1 LGFGRFSNIRAMSI
15 ALAEIYLA
23 RHGETEWSVSGR
35 HTGRTDIPLTDAG
48 QRNARRLGQR
58 LQGLVFDGVWTSPLK
73 RARQTCELA
82 GFGDR
87 ARIDAD
93 LMEMDYGQYNGLVME
108 EIRRQRPGWDPFLDG
123 CPGGESVS
131 QITARADRVVGRLRA
146 LPQGRVLLFS
156 HMHFLQFLAVRW
168 IDLAGEHGRRFY
180 LSTAALSVLGYNHTA
195 DEPVIRL
202 WNDDRHVGTY
212 E

>member
-1 LGFGRFSNIRAMSI
+1 MSI
-15 ALAEIYLA
+15 ALPEIYLA
-23 RHGETEWSVSGR
+23 RHGETEWSISGR
-35 HTGRTDIPLTDAG
+35 HTGRTDLPLTDAG

-58 LQGLVFDGVWTSPLK
+58 LQGVVFAGVWTSPLQ

-87 ARIDAD
+87 ATIDPD
-93 LMEMDYGQYNGLVME
+93 LMEMDYGQYDGLLRE
-108 EIRRQRPGWDPFLDG
+108 EIRRQRPGWDIFRDG

-146 LPQGRVLLFS
+146 VGQGRVLLFS
-156 HMHFLQFLAVRW
+156 HMHFLQFLTARW
-168 IDLAGEHGRRFY
+168 IELGGVDGRRFY
-180 LSTAALSVLGYNHTA
+180 LSTAALSILGYNRAA

-202 WNDDRHVGTY
+202 WNDDRHVGK
-212 E
+212 

>member
-1 LGFGRFSNIRAMSI
+1 MSI

-23 RHGETEWSVSGR
+23 RHGQTEWSVSGR

-48 QRNARRLGQR
+48 QRNAGRLGQR
-58 LQGLVFDGVWTSPLK
+58 LQGVVFDAVWTSPLK
-73 RARQTCELA
+73 RACQTCELA

-87 ARIDAD
+87 AKIDPD
-93 LMEMDYGQYNGLVME
+93 LMEMDYGQYNGLLRE
-108 EIRRQRPGWDPFLDG
+108 EIRRQRPDWDLFRDG
-123 CPGGESVS
+123 CPGGETVS

-146 LPQGRVLLFS
+146 LPPGRVLLFS

-180 LSTAALSVLGYNHTA
+180 LSTAALSVLGCHHAA

-202 WNDDRHVGTY
+202 WNDDRHVGT
-212 E
+212 

>member
-1 LGFGRFSNIRAMSI
+1 MSN

-35 HTGRTDIPLTDAG
+35 HTGRTDIPLTDTG

-58 LQGLVFDGVWTSPLK
+58 LKGVDFDGVWTSPLQ

-87 ARIDAD
+87 AQIDPD
-93 LMEMDYGQYNGLVME
+93 LAEMDYGQYEGLLLA
-108 EIRRQRPGWDPFLDG
+108 EIRRQRPGWDPFVDG
-123 CPGGESVS
+123 CPGGETVS
-131 QITARADRVVGRLRA
+131 QITARADRVVRRLRA

-156 HMHFLQFLAVRW
+156 HKHFLQFLAVRW
-168 IDLAGEHGRRFY
+168 IELAGEQGRRLY
-180 LSTAALSVLGYNHTA
+180 LSTAALSVLGYNHAA
-195 DEPVIRL
+195 DDPVIRL
-202 WNDDRHVGTY
+202 WNDDRHLEGV
-212 E
+212 